1 MPSAMSALENAKKRK
16 GAGRASFCSL
26 VVQSDQYD
34 DIRPE
39 FFFRRAFVG
48 DGADEARADA
58 DADADG

>member
-1 MPSAMSALENAKKRK
+1 MKRTRKCKKRK

-26 VVQSDQYD
+26 VAQSDQYD

-48 DGADEARADA
+48 DGDAEARTDA